1 MRARAARA
9 RFQWLKI
16 IAFVRGVILR
26 GFSCLVTKQYVSGAI
41 GRLELKS
48 LRGLGLPRENSGN
61 PGGYYIIP
69 TGTI

>member
-1 MRARAARA
+1 MA
-9 RFQWLKI
+9 QK
-16 IAFVRGVILR
+16 IAFVKDVILR

-48 LRGLGLPRENSGN
+48 LRGLGLPRGNSGN

-69 TGTI
+69 TGTTVVPNKWVL